1 LSFAI
6 DRQNSPTD
14 KFKFVPE
21 GAVVKSIKVLHL
33 GKQVVG
39 MRLSDNFDVEILHV
53 GEEKGDSTQT
63 LDLQWNEYIQGVEFT
78 DQNEDLRFKICKF
91 A

>member
-1 LSFAI
+1 MSFAI
-6 DRQNSPTD
+6 DKQNSLSD
-14 KFKFVPE
+14 KFKFVPD
-21 GAVVKSIKVLHL
+21 GAVVKSIKVLHS

-39 MRLSDNFDVEILHV
+39 LRLFDNFDMEILHV

-63 LDLQWNEYIQGVEFT
+63 IDLQWNEYIQGVEFT

-91 A
+91 T